1 MGAQLA
7 SVWDTALGTGPGH
20 CVSSC
25 DQSRSE
31 EDAYDFSKEKL
42 FFDKGDRVYALVGTE
57 KEGFGFYSPEEF
69 DRLFKRTCG
78 DDDISDT
85 DSIPI
90 GVVSDLSDP
99 GDGIVGDESGE
110 NHTVHQPGYSDTL
123 NKASD
128 QCSSSD
134 DFDVKGESH
143 DVKKGTN
150 TNHMENDYRLTESGN
165 WRL

>member
-1 MGAQLA
+1 M
-7 SVWDTALGTGPGH
+7 
-20 CVSSC
+20 
-25 DQSRSE
+25 
-31 EDAYDFSKEKL
+31 
-42 FFDKGDRVYALVGTE
+42 GTE

-69 DRLFKRTCG
+69 DRQLKRTCG

-90 GVVSDLSDP
+90 SVVSDLSEP
-99 GDGIVGDESGE
+99 GDSIVGDKSGE
-110 NHTVHQPGYSDTL
+110 HHTVHQPGYSDAL

-143 DVKKGTN
+143 DVKKGI
-150 TNHMENDYRLTESGN
+150 YKSYGK
-165 WRL
+165 

>member
-1 MGAQLA
+1 M
-7 SVWDTALGTGPGH
+7 
-20 CVSSC
+20 
-25 DQSRSE
+25 
-31 EDAYDFSKEKL
+31 
-42 FFDKGDRVYALVGTE
+42 GTE

-69 DRLFKRTCG
+69 DRQLKRTCG

-90 GVVSDLSDP
+90 SVVSDLSDP
-99 GDGIVGDESGE
+99 EDGIVGTH
-110 NHTVHQPGYSDTL
+110 HTFHQPGYSDAL

-143 DVKKGTN
+143 DVKKGI
-150 TNHMENDYRLTESGN
+150 YKSYGK
-165 WRL
+165 